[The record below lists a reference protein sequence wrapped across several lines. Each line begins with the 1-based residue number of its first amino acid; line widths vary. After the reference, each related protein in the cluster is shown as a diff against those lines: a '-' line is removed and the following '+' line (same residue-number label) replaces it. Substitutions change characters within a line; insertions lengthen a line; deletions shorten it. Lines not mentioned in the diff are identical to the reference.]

1 VELNSQLVAPALTG
15 FAAFLLAWLAFG
27 KRRSKTPA
35 SAARNASVS
44 SSERETERPPASP
57 STPAPA
63 STSKAAP
70 ASTSKAAP
78 ASTSKA
84 APAAVSKPA
93 PAAVSKP
100 APAAVSKPAP
110 ATDGKSEP
118 AAVSKRGAAA
128 VSKADR
134 PASRAIV
141 WEALPD
147 ELIDDDITV
156 LHAIPVLDSGEI
168 SIEAA
173 SVSIENESEEDRVSR
188 IELSYEEDAE
198 AEEVTA
204 ASARILIHAAGDSD
218 QGRVRKRN
226 EDSMLVM
233 PERSLFAVADGMGG
247 HRGGA
252 VASSLAIDALQDAF
266 DREAFEGRVQ
276 ASGDVPRRAREL
288 AAAVH
293 MTNECVRSMAFA
305 DRELSDMGT
314 TLVAARFSPNKQR
327 LYVGHVG
334 DSRCYRL
341 RQGKL
346 RQLTTDHTMASL
358 GVTGPSANHLYQAI
372 GVSPGL
378 AIDLIVDKPQDDD
391 MYVLCSDG
399 LSKMVSDD
407 ELRDVLLEHEDLE
420 SALYTLIE
428 AANDRGGNDNV
439 TVIIIKV
446 LARTSKKAME
456 SIAQQ
461 AIS

>member
-1 VELNSQLVAPALTG
+1 VEFNSQLVAPTLTG
-15 FAAFLLAWLAFG
+15 VAAFLLAWLAFG
-27 KRRSKTPA
+27 KSRSKVAKPA
-35 SAARNASVS
+35 TSSVPANQRDTKPPPTSKRKSTKPEKSAATKDEKPAAETKPVIAAEDKPTDPAELAPSAKSAVS
-44 SSERETERPPASP
+44 DSKPSPAPGSKSLRPPA
-57 STPAPA
+57 
-63 STSKAAP
+63 K
-70 ASTSKAAP
+70 
-78 ASTSKA
+78 
-84 APAAVSKPA
+84 
-93 PAAVSKP
+93 
-100 APAAVSKPAP
+100 
-110 ATDGKSEP
+110 
-118 AAVSKRGAAA
+118 
-128 VSKADR
+128 
-134 PASRAIV
+134 AIV
-141 WEALPD
+141 WEAPLSELAD
-147 ELIDDDITV
+147 EDITIV
-156 LHAIPVLDSGEI
+156 HAIPVFEGAADLT
-168 SIEAA
+168 IEAA
-173 SVSIENESEEDRVSR
+173 SVSIEGETEDDRVSR

-204 ASARILIHAAGDSD
+204 ASARILLYAAGDSD

-226 EDSMLVM
+226 EDSLLVM

-276 ASGDVPRRAREL
+276 SSGNVPRRAREL

-358 GVTGPSANHLYQAI
+358 GVKGPSANHLYQAI

-391 MYVLCSDG
+391 IYVLCSDG
-399 LSKMVSDD
+399 LSKMVTDD
-407 ELRDVLLEHEDLE
+407 ELRDTLLENEDLE
-420 SALYTLIE
+420 TALYTLIE

-439 TVIIIKV
+439 TVIIVKV
-446 LARTSKKAME
+446 LSRASKLAIDA
-456 SIAQQ
+456 IAQQ
-461 AIS
+461 AVN